1 MVTIPKTGLV
11 RGVAV
16 GNAREYSVEIIET
29 LSRTVIVEA
38 ENEIEALMNAKKLYS
53 SEAVVLDI
61 ENYVTYVT

>member
-1 MVTIPKTGLV
+1 M
-11 RGVAV
+11 

-61 ENYVTYVT
+61 ENYVTYVTYVT